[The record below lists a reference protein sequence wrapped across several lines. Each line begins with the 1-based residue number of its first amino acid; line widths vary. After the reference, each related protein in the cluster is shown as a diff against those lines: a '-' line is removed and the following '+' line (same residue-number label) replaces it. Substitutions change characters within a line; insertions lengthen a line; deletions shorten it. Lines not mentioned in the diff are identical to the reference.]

1 MTWRGSLPRAI
12 LLVVLVATSACGPGS
27 DTTTKSEG
35 PAGSV
40 TAAKPGGPTV
50 ELPVPNM
57 AEVHDLPALAL
68 SGDRVLIMTRR
79 PGFGAPEAAGIRL
92 ADGTLRSIDPLP
104 PLEDFT
110 VDGLTNGFAIRGSQ
124 CVEPTD
130 FDCELFSS
138 VALFLDRDGKI
149 SAHHDLGTSAFPPH
163 PQALGEAILVQIS
176 DEPAVLGPDGSSPL
190 DPPAGV
196 RQTCAVWPAEV
207 IAVDQIVEDPSR
219 PEATLR
225 EVRLFQRRG
234 DAWSVIADTDLEDLL
249 GTGLYAFCPTG
260 AVQVGSRFYTGT
272 TGRWVS
278 MPDVVL
284 DPDSEVLGVTAKSD
298 VVIAGPEGTRLIS
311 PDGSGRELAPPP
323 PLSNIPPLTVRNS
336 TVAFRSDGA
345 ALAVVIVD
353 PSRPAEVELID
364 T

>member
-1 MTWRGSLPRAI
+1 MTLPRAV
-12 LLVVLVATSACGPGS
+12 LLVALMATSACGRDS
-27 DTTTKSEG
+27 DTTTSSEG

-40 TAAKPGGPTV
+40 PAAEPRGPAV
-50 ELPVPNM
+50 ELPVPDM
-57 AEVHDLPALAL
+57 AELHDLPALAL

-79 PGFGAPEAAGIRL
+79 PGLGTPEAAGIRL
-92 ADGTLRSIDPLP
+92 ADGTFRLIDPLP
-104 PLEDFT
+104 SLEDFT
-110 VDGLTNGFAIRGSQ
+110 AVGLTNGFAIRGSQ

-149 SAHHDLGTSAFPPH
+149 SAQHDLGTSAFPPY
-163 PQALGEAILVQIS
+163 PQALGDAILVEMS
-176 DEPAVLGPDGSSPL
+176 DEPTVLGREGSTPI
-190 DPPAGV
+190 DPPAGA

-207 IAVDQIVEDPSR
+207 IALEQDVEDPSM
-219 PEATLR
+219 PEDTLR
-225 EVRLFQRRG
+225 EVRLYQRRG
-234 DAWSVIADTDLEDLL
+234 DAWSAIADAELKDLS
-249 GTGLYAFCPTG
+249 GSGLYGLCVTG
-260 AVQVGSRFYTGT
+260 AIHVGARYYTGT

-278 MPDVVL
+278 MPDRVV
-284 DPDSEVLGVTAKSD
+284 DPDYDVLGVTAKSG

-311 PDGSGRELAPPP
+311 PDGSERELAPPP

-364 T
+364 A